1 MGSNNRTLANLNKV
15 SLNSVDE
22 LAMSMGRK
30 KKDVD
35 SINVD
40 GGHYSITMNDRSRF
54 VGDIGQ
60 KNARMIEAPKIIRI
74 ADDEGDEFDYSATV
88 YQD

>member
-74 ADDEGDEFDYSATV
+74 TDDEGDEFDYSATV